1 MTEVAA
7 PRSEAPLSRHA
18 AETLKLGT
26 PLIGGNLAQVAVQI
40 TDTLML
46 GWYDVDALAA
56 VALAGSYYFTLLI
69 TGAGIA
75 FAVMP
80 MVAAEEAAGD
90 RTQVRRITRMA
101 LWLSGIYA
109 ACVMPLLI
117 WGGPIL
123 AGLGQPPDVAARAG
137 EWLQIAGWGLFASL
151 AMFVLRSYLAALGR
165 TQVVLWALVLA
176 AVVNAVADYAL
187 IFGNFGLPELGIR
200 GAAIAS
206 LATFATSALALAAYS
221 VWALPEH
228 ELFVR
233 FWRPDWPVFGR
244 VFRLSWPI
252 GLTNVSEVG
261 LFAVTAFAMG
271 LLGTVQLA
279 AHGIALQIASATF
292 LVHVGLSSAAT
303 IRIGAA
309 WGRRDPRGVR
319 EAAKAATWLSAGF
332 VVVTIT
338 LFLTMPR
345 TLVGLFLDPADPAAP
360 AVLAMGAY
368 LLALAALFQAADAG
382 QVMALGYLRGMQD
395 TQRPMVLAAFSYW
408 VVGLPL
414 LYVLAFPLGLG
425 ATGVWLGLTAGLT
438 LAGVLLMWR
447 FWRGEASVTEPRAA

>member
-1 MTEVAA
+1 MTEAA
-7 PRSEAPLSRHA
+7 IPRAEAPLSRHA
-18 AETLKLGT
+18 AETLKLGM

-46 GWYDVDALAA
+46 GWYDVGALAA
-56 VALAGSYYFTLLI
+56 VALGGTYYFTLLI
-69 TGAGIA
+69 MGAGIA

-80 MVAAEEAAGD
+80 IVAAEEAAGD
-90 RTQVRRITRMA
+90 KTQVRRVTRMA
-101 LWLSGIYA
+101 LWLSTIYA
-109 ACVMPLLI
+109 ACAMPLLI

-123 AGLGQPPDVAARAG
+123 AWLGQPETVAAMAG
-137 EWLQIAGWGLFASL
+137 EWLEIAGWGLFASL

-176 AVVNAVADYAL
+176 AIVNAAADYVL
-187 IFGNFGLPELGIR
+187 IFGKFGFPELGIR

-206 LATFATSALALAAYS
+206 LVTFATSALALAVYS
-221 VWALPEH
+221 IRVLPEH

-233 FWRPDWPVFGR
+233 FWRPDWPVFAR
-244 VFRLSWPI
+244 VFRLGWPI

-271 LLGTVQLA
+271 LLGTVELA

-303 IRIGAA
+303 IRVGAA
-309 WGRRDPRGVR
+309 FGRRDPHGLRQ
-319 EAAKAATWLSAGF
+319 AAKAATWLSAGF
-332 VVVTIT
+332 VLVTIA
-338 LFLTMPR
+338 LFLTLPR
-345 TLVGLFLDPADPAAP
+345 TLVGLFLDPSDPAAP
-360 AVLAMGAY
+360 AVLTMGAY

-395 TQRPMVLAAFSYW
+395 TQKPMMLAAFSYW

-414 LYVLAFPLGLG
+414 LYVLAFPLDLG

-447 FWRGEASVTEPRAA
+447 FWLGDLRPTEPHAA